1 MLNYHFRLKKQTQ
14 IRAKQARQL
23 FLNLEIVRGT
33 FSKVEIEDTFFF
45 KDDSEDLVLYRN
57 PFLVDFILSN
67 F

>member
-23 FLNLEIVRGT
+23 FLNLEIVWGT

-45 KDDSEDLVLYRN
+45 
-57 PFLVDFILSN
+57 
-67 F
+67 